1 MIEQY
6 YGELQLSLALHGHL
20 EKLLS
25 CYTIPV
31 QATHLV
37 INLER

>member
-31 QATHLV
+31 QATRLV
-37 INLER
+37 INLDR